1 MSKNIKQILS
11 LFDGHAQAA
20 QASGMKSVSGIENWV
35 ARGKI
40 PHERRVAMYH
50 NCESLGF
57 SFSKKNTLLG
67 LLTAD
72 YHDEPSSK

>member
-1 MSKNIKQILS
+1 MSKRIKQILS

-20 QASGMKSVSGIENWV
+20 KASGMKGASGIENWV

-50 NCESLGF
+50 NCEELGF
-57 SFSKKNTLLG
+57 SFSEKATLLG
-67 LLTAD
+67 YLTAD
-72 YHDEPSSK
+72 YHDEPEGE